1 MLSSPKVL
9 LDPKLAT
16 ALPYNV
22 NLKTPTPS
30 PFCLLSVCGSD
41 SYDCIAH
48 HLFELSS
55 LVCHLFELSSLSIS
69 FLHMTPKLSSLVC
82 LLFTCGLGT
91 SQLNS
96 CYPFHL
102 LSVHRSSSPWPNFQS
117 PFCLLSMH
125 ELSSSQLNSRSP
137 LCATSPWFPMWS
149 FNTCMNVQQVW
160 QGLISKMERSSN
172 LHGSN
177 FLFKVFCKQH
187 EIVF

>member
-1 MLSSPKVL
+1 MFVEKTKHLYSRVEIKTLKQGKTMLSSPKVL
-9 LDPKLAT
+9 LNPKLAT
-16 ALPYNV
+16 ALPSNV
-22 NLKTPTPS
+22 ELETPTPT

-102 LSVHRSSSPWPNFQS
+102 LSVHRSSSP
-117 PFCLLSMH
+117 
-125 ELSSSQLNSRSP
+125 
-137 LCATSPWFPMWS
+137 
-149 FNTCMNVQQVW
+149 
-160 QGLISKMERSSN
+160 
-172 LHGSN
+172 
-177 FLFKVFCKQH
+177 
-187 EIVF
+187 